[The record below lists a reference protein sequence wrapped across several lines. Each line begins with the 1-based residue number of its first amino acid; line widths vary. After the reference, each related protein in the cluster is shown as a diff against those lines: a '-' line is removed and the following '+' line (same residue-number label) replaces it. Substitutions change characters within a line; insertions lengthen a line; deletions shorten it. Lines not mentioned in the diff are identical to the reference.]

1 MFEQEYRDLMA
12 QVISQRERAARFR
25 ALADHLDQQADRDE
39 RLLGELRA
47 ALGLDAQLR
56 IDDLDRRLKG
66 HALGEAALDILAR
79 EVGPG
84 TPIHYKEW
92 YRLLRA
98 AGFQV
103 GGKNPV
109 ATFLTQ
115 VQRVPEVERLGH
127 RTGVYQMIVDA
138 A

>member
-1 MFEQEYRDLMA
+1 MA
-12 QVISQRERAARFR
+12 QIVSQRERAARLR
-25 ALADHLDQQADRDE
+25 ALSDHLDQQADRDE
-39 RLLGELRA
+39 HLLGELRA

-56 IDDLDRRLKG
+56 LDNLDGRLRGRRLR
-66 HALGEAALDILAR
+66 EVALDILAR

-92 YRLLRA
+92 YGLLRA

-103 GGKNPV
+103 GGKDPV

-127 RTGVYQMIVDA
+127 RTGIYQIVVAHA